1 MKDPVAVETEEV
13 KDVDNGLMGD
23 FFECVSTR
31 RAKLRE
37 TDNIIIKDRK
47 ED

>member
-1 MKDPVAVETEEV
+1 MKDPVPVKTEEV

-23 FFECVSTR
+23 FIECVSTR

-37 TDNIIIKDRK
+37 TDNIIKDRK
-47 ED
+47 